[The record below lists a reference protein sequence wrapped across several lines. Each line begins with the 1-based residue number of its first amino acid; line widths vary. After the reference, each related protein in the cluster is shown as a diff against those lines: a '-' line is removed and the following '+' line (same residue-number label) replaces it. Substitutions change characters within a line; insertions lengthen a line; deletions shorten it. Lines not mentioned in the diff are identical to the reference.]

1 MSQPD
6 PSRAAH
12 HLASYVPILV
22 HEIRTPLTALRGS
35 LGLLKGAV
43 EDATA
48 EVRDYATMAD
58 RNAAKLAALLDDV
71 AEYEHLTGGG
81 VEVRPEPVDLADV
94 IERAV
99 EQVQPVA
106 DERGVKLEVTS
117 AVGELN
123 ADARLLRDVVVRL
136 LTYAV
141 RVSPN
146 ASTVCVSCQQKPS
159 DTCEQDAVRSV
170 QTVLDV
176 TDCGR
181 QVDASTAQR
190 IFEPFSPAA
199 RRSASQQVRPG
210 LDLAIAHAIA
220 TVHGASLTFTT
231 TTEGGK
237 FTLQLE

>member
-6 PSRAAH
+6 PPRASH
-12 HLASYVPILV
+12 HLDSYVPILV

-48 EVRDYATMAD
+48 EVRDYAAMAD

-71 AEYEHLTGGG
+71 ADYEHLTGGG
-81 VEVRPEPVDLADV
+81 VEVRPELIDLADV
-94 IERAV
+94 IDRAV
-99 EQVQPVA
+99 EHVQPVA

-117 AVGELN
+117 ASGELN

-146 ASTVCVSCQQKPS
+146 ASMVCVSCHQRPGA
-159 DTCEQDAVRSV
+159 TGELDAIAST
-170 QTVLDV
+170 QTWLDV

-181 QVDASTAQR
+181 QVDASTAQH
-190 IFEPFSPAA
+190 IFEPFCPAA

-220 TVHGASLTFTT
+220 TVLGATLTFTT

-237 FTLQLE
+237 FTLSL